1 MHIQKM
7 SVKTDAAIPLI
18 AAFPY
23 VITITA
29 DVSPDA
35 RIDYDAGTQL
45 TRYAGRDFSTCR
57 EDESAGGLFQ
67 SKSDTK
73 KDD

>member
-1 MHIQKM
+1 MDVTKL
-7 SVKTDAAIPLI
+7 VVRTDAAMPLI
-18 AAFPY
+18 AALPY
-23 VITITA
+23 GVTV
-29 DVSPDA
+29 DSVPDF
-35 RIDYDAGTQL
+35 RIEYDAGTQL

-57 EDESAGGLFQ
+57 EDESAGGWFQ